1 MIKGYKISVPL
12 LLVFLLFFFQGCEK
26 RIDVIKRSDI
36 ASLPA
41 QTVTDFST
49 AYSDSGK
56 IQVLMESPLIE
67 KYTNQKAPYS
77 EFRIGVKVFFYDGNP
92 EPVATLRSK
101 YAKFLEDK
109 RIWELKDSVIV
120 VNEKN
125 EVLETEL
132 LYWDQ
137 GKEQVYTDRFVRIT
151 SEDQVVMGTGLEAN
165 SRFTRWRIRNVSAT
179 YYFSDEETGSPG
191 N

>member
-1 MIKGYKISVPL
+1 MNKGYKITIPL
-12 LLVFLLFFFQGCEK
+12 ILVVLLYIFQGCEK
-26 RIDVIKRSDI
+26 KIDVIKKSDI
-36 ASLPA
+36 ASLPV
-41 QTVTDFST
+41 QTVSDFST

-56 IQVLMESPLIE
+56 IQVLMESPVIE
-67 KYTNQKAPYS
+67 KYTNQRSPYS
-77 EFRIGVKVFFYDGNP
+77 EFRHGVKVYFYDGNP
-92 EPVATLRSK
+92 EPIATLRSK
-101 YAKFLEDK
+101 YAKYLDDK
-109 RIWELKDSVIV
+109 KIWELKDSVII

-137 GKEQVYTDRFVRIT
+137 SKELVYTDRFVRIT
-151 SEDQVVMGTGLEAN
+151 SEDQIVMGTGLEAN

-179 YYFSDEETGSPG
+179 YYFSDEETGSAG